1 MPLVVQIKLERQ
13 HLLEMVAF
21 LCSIL
26 GGGRVLSQVDT
37 RTPPREFVA
46 IHNSFLKCRLCRA
59 AVGLWFKFCILEGK
73 KSDLAI
79 LSLSQSME
87 TKKLMLT
94 LLGSRCAGGQCL
106 CQGFPIRPSLPG
118 ASSLLTLHVIVG
130 FAAGHPLAPLE
141 APVVGVR
148 QHHLYEHVVVGGRI
162 ESVYV
167 EAQERKHAPV
177 QGNRA
182 RRSNLI
188 TPRAGPRLARLQDT

>member
-94 LLGSRCAGGQCL
+94 LLGSRCAGGAML
-106 CQGFPIRPSLPG
+106 VSRVPHPPLPARG
-118 ASSLLTLHVIVG
+118 LLTP
-130 FAAGHPLAPLE
+130 HPACYCRLC
-141 APVVGVR
+141 
-148 QHHLYEHVVVGGRI
+148 
-162 ESVYV
+162 
-167 EAQERKHAPV
+167 
-177 QGNRA
+177 
-182 RRSNLI
+182 RRSP
-188 TPRAGPRLARLQDT
+188 TCPPGSASGWGPPAPPLRTRCSGRQD